1 MSSTPLHFIASTFT
15 ALSHARPM
23 LGVVSTLLK
32 DNPNLTFTIFAHKTF
47 VGFVN
52 DELARSPNLAP
63 DVLAQRVRVI
73 GVSQNEPKPSLEAL
87 KEIFI
92 DLTTYVPEGYKT
104 ILANGV
110 VTCTTTGKRYD
121 FKDVPRPTLF
131 ICDMF
136 SPLVGQKIK
145 EISPEIKLIHSFPP
159 TVGSFIRH
167 YGPPELGGLGNWE
180 AETKAAME
188 NGAGASGKS
197 FEEVADSLHT
207 EHPGELQPN
216 REGVQLY
223 DYEMHPQDVPQP
235 PIIPI
240 LMASTMQAVEWA
252 DGSIMPSIDAFEPKS
267 TEALQRWYTD
277 ELHKRFFLVGPQLSV
292 SPTSPAPP
300 PPLPADHPFTKIF
313 TFLSSQHPKSVVL
326 ISFGT
331 VFYPFTHPNQVE
343 VLLRTL
349 LETKTPFIF
358 SRASMGYAAAPL
370 SKELE
375 AAIAASPETAIIA
388 DFVPQQE
395 VLAHPSLGAMLTHGG
410 AGSTFEII
418 MYGVVGIFWP
428 FAADQPVH
436 AAYLTENLDAAFEL
450 VQIRTGPGARP
461 PRRGGQVVGTDE
473 VIAAEIRQV
482 VADLKGEVGQ
492 RKRKNIEAVQ
502 KKFLEAKAPG
512 GSADLALKALV
523 EFGTPKE

>member
-1 MSSTPLHFIASTFT
+1 MSSKPLHFIASTFT

-52 DELARSPNLAP
+52 DELGRSHLPP
-63 DVLAQRVRVI
+63 DVLAQRIRVI

-87 KEIFI
+87 KEIFF
-92 DLTTYVPEGYKT
+92 DLTTFVPEAYKI
-104 ILANGV
+104 ILQNGV
-110 VTCTTTGKRYD
+110 VTCTTTSKQYD
-121 FKDVPRPTLF
+121 FKDLPKPTLF

-167 YGPPELGGLGNWE
+167 YGPAELGGLGNWE

-188 NGAGASGKS
+188 NGARASCKT
-197 FEEVADSLHT
+197 FEQVADSLHT

-216 REGVQLY
+216 PEGVQLY

-235 PIIPI
+235 PIVPI
-240 LMASTMQAVEWA
+240 LMASTRQAVEWA

-267 TEALQRWYTD
+267 TQALQRWYTD

-292 SPTSPAPP
+292 SPTSTTPP
-300 PPLPADHPFTKIF
+300 PPLPAEHPFSKVF
-313 TFLSSQHPKSVVL
+313 TFLNSQPVKSVVL

-343 VLLRTL
+343 VLLKTL

-375 AAIAASPETAIIA
+375 DAVAASPETALIA
-388 DFVPQQE
+388 DFC
-395 VLAHPSLGAMLTHGG
+395 AMLTHGG

-436 AAYLTENLDAAFEL
+436 AAYLTENLDAAFEV
-450 VQIRTGPGARP
+450 VQVRTGPGARP

-473 VIAAEIRQV
+473 AIAAEIRQV

-492 RKRKNIEAVQ
+492 RKRMNIEAVQ
-502 KKFLEAKAPG
+502 RQFLEAKTPG